1 MRLVMACAVSQC
13 SLHSFNFSDYTSGM
27 HWRVNRSET
36 LFSCLFVYRCILG
49 LLKPKICVLVTHQLQ
64 FLKEATSILC
74 LKEVSTEKY
83 VMHR

>member
-36 LFSCLFVYRCILG
+36 LFSCLFVCLQMHFRATEAKDL
-49 LLKPKICVLVTHQLQ
+49 CVGN
-64 FLKEATSILC
+64 TSAAI
-74 LKEVSTEKY
+74 S
-83 VMHR
+83 